1 MRNGKHYLVALNTHV
16 FPTRRGD
23 DVGLAGGWV
32 DAFLAE
38 GEHARACLFIFQ
50 NRFSEGTKYLFISS
64 HLLLMLDVRRRLGRV
79 RGWV

>member
-38 GEHARACLFIFQ
+38 GEHARACLFSFLIDLAKVL
-50 NRFSEGTKYLFISS
+50 SIYSS
-64 HLLLMLDVRRRLGRV
+64 ALIYC
-79 RGWV
+79 